1 MSESDVGSGFNL
13 TNTVQTTSL
22 TLTSSSKQLN
32 QVCRTNVGLD
42 KWQSYL
48 CLRDISLAR
57 KDVDTCPPHQS
68 GRLSPDPNTPI
79 RFWCQ
84 GWKESHSQGI
94 VIVAP
99 KARARDKP
107 WHLHHHL

>member
-1 MSESDVGSGFNL
+1 SDFGSGSNL

-22 TLTSSSKQLN
+22 NLTSSSKQQLN

-68 GRLSPDPNTPI
+68 GRLSPRP
-79 RFWCQ
+79 
-84 GWKESHSQGI
+84 EHSDKVLVPRLEGI
-94 VIVAP
+94 P
-99 KARARDKP
+99 LSRDCHRCP
-107 WHLHHHL
+107 